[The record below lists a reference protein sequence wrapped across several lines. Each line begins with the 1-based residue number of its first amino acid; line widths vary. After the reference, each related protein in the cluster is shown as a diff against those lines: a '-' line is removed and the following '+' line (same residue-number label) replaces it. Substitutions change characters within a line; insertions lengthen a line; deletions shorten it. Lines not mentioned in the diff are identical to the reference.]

1 MMRVRLLPLVLLA
14 VLTAAG
20 PAGALVAAVD
30 RNYPP
35 HEWWEAGNAQG
46 FNAEVLRAVAREL
59 GEPLAFRPYVWA
71 EVERALDR
79 GEVDLSCMARTPGRA
94 ERYALTRTPIL
105 PLELAIF
112 VREGTAG
119 IPDLSALAHRTVAVE
134 ENDIGH
140 RVLRERC
147 PEAVAVVVP
156 DQAEALRLL
165 AAGEVTAYLGNRHTG
180 PYLIERLGLRGI
192 HTIGEPVPV
201 GERVIALPKGQTALR
216 DRVDQALR
224 RLTADGTL
232 ERLREKWF
240 GRPAVSTRDW
250 RPVLRSIA
258 AGAALVL
265 LALGALVL
273 WNRSLR
279 REVRR
284 RTAEL
289 RASEERYRALLD
301 TALEAV
307 LVADLETGEILYAN
321 RPTERLLGL
330 SRAEILGRR
339 VQDLVM
345 DDDRER
351 VRQSFEEVAADR
363 RGALP
368 RSYVVARPDGE
379 RRVVEAVSS
388 PMEYQGRPAALV
400 YARDVTEREEN
411 RRRAE
416 QADRLRSV
424 GRLAGGVAHEF
435 NNLLAAVLGH
445 AELGELETA
454 DPSARRRFRAVAQA
468 AQRGGEIA
476 RQLLAYSRQQPLRP
490 RTVDLCAEVRQAVE
504 FLRPLLPRNIELRV
518 ECEPESVWTRVDPAR
533 LQEALVNLATNARDA
548 MPQGGRLLVEVD
560 RVDLDGAY
568 TRNHRDL
575 EPGPYA
581 RITVSDTGEG
591 IPPEVLPHVF
601 EPFFTTKPVGK
612 GTGLGLSTVHGFVKQ
627 SRGHVHVYSEPGVGT
642 TVRLYLPEAPPAD
655 QAGEAAEP
663 DEPSETPA
671 RTAAEVWVVEDEPA
685 VREMLCEFLESQGY
699 RPLGFASGEAALQA
713 LDGRRPDAAVVD
725 LVLEGRSGREVGV
738 ALREGVPGL
747 PLVYISGYS
756 ESFARAEGLLEEGAA
771 FLTKPFRVADLHRV
785 LLAALEAKG
794 EHTGNG

>member
-1 MMRVRLLPLVLLA
+1 MRARLLLVALLVFAA
-14 VLTAAG
+14 VAP

-35 HEWWEAGNAQG
+35 HEWWEAGEARG
-46 FNAEVLRAVAREL
+46 FNTEVLRAVAREL
-59 GEPLAFRPYVWA
+59 GEPLEFRPYVWA
-71 EVERALDR
+71 EAQRALDR
-79 GEVDLSCMARTPGRA
+79 GEVDLLCMARTPPRA

-105 PLELAIF
+105 PLALAIF
-112 VREGTAG
+112 VREGTTG
-119 IPDLSALAHRTVAVE
+119 IPDLSALAGRTVAVE
-134 ENDIGH
+134 ENDISH

-147 PEAVAVVVP
+147 PEAVAVAVP

-180 PYLIERLGLRGI
+180 PYLIERLGLRGLR
-192 HTIGEPVPV
+192 TIGEPVPI
-201 GERVIALPKGQTALR
+201 GERVIALPSHRAALR
-216 DRVDQALR
+216 DRVDQALE

-232 ERLREKWF
+232 ERLRAKWF
-240 GRPAVSTRDW
+240 GRPLLATPPDW
-250 RPVLRSIA
+250 RPVLRAIA

-265 LALGALVL
+265 LAAGALVY

-284 RTAEL
+284 RTQEAT
-289 RASEERYRALLD
+289 ASEERYRALLD

-330 SRAEILGRR
+330 SREEILSRR
-339 VQDLVM
+339 IQELVAE
-345 DDDRER
+345 DDQER

-368 RSYVVARPDGE
+368 RAYQVVRPGGE
-379 RRVVEAVSS
+379 RRAVEAVSG
-388 PMEYQGRPAALV
+388 PMEYQGRRAALV

-424 GRLAGGVAHEF
+424 GRLAGGVPHEF

-445 AELGELETA
+445 AELGELETS
-454 DPSARRRFRAVAQA
+454 DPAARRRFRAVAQA

-490 RTVDLCAEVRQAVE
+490 RTLDLCAEVRQAVE
-504 FLRPLLPRNIELRV
+504 FLRPLLPRNIEIRV
-518 ECEPESVWTRVDPAR
+518 ACEPGSVWVRVDPAR

-548 MPQGGRLLVEVD
+548 MPRGGRFLVEVD
-560 RVDLDGAY
+560 RVELEPAY
-568 TRNHRDL
+568 ARAHQDL

-591 IPPEVLPHVF
+591 IASEALPHVF

-627 SRGHVHVYSEPGVGT
+627 SRGHVHVYSEPGIGT
-642 TVRLYLPEAPPAD
+642 TVRLYLPEAHPAD
-655 QAGEAAEP
+655 QTGEAAEP
-663 DEPSETPA
+663 DEPPETPA
-671 RTAAEVWVVEDEPA
+671 CTGVEVWVVEDEPA
-685 VREMLCEFLESQGY
+685 VREMLCEFLESQGF
-699 RPLGFASGEAALQA
+699 RPVGFASGEAALEA
-713 LDGRRPDAAVVD
+713 LGGRSPDAAVVD
-725 LVLEGRSGREVGV
+725 LVLEGRSGREVGT
-738 ALREGVPGL
+738 ALRERVPGL

-785 LLAALEAKG
+785 LLAALEGGG
-794 EHTGNG
+794 ENPGEA